1 MQRWASR
8 IIPSRHRA
16 EALLPAPSLAWLRW
30 GIGLV
35 AGGVIGGAG
44 LPVQAATPTANYII
58 EQNALPLGWT
68 AKRLS
73 PVRPAAPRSAPITAQ
88 TLPPASPAPTK
99 PAAAPVVALTTPLGR
114 EVAPLPQAAPPAPTP
129 AATPI
134 AAPTPQPSPPAAPL
148 AIPVA
153 VPPTAK
159 PLVRIAVLLPLQS
172 PSLGEAAKV
181 VKQGIE
187 AASRLEG
194 GATLTVYDVE
204 DSTVRQRYGEALA
217 AGAQSVIGPLTRP
230 HIAAITPVVKVPTLV
245 LNTLDTQQTTPA
257 QLYSLSA
264 AVEGDAVQLARRM
277 RESGRRTPLV
287 VVGKG
292 GLDTR
297 IASAFGSEW
306 RSLTGRPPREWTLGS
321 PASLSKEAEQADAV
335 VLAVEASGL
344 AGLAASLV
352 NKPIYATSQLNDR
365 SLPLKGL
372 GDTRV
377 VDMPWLVAP
386 ERAVVQRYP
395 RLNPPLPY
403 SSERLYALGIDAF
416 RQALLLAT
424 TPPSGKME
432 GVSGTL
438 TLGRDRQFVREL
450 PLVPVS
456 PL

>member
-73 PVRPAAPRSAPITAQ
+73 PIRPTPPRSAPIIAQ
-88 TLPPASPAPTK
+88 TLPPASPTLTK
-99 PAAAPVVALTTPLGR
+99 PTAAPVVALTTPLGR
-114 EVAPLPQAAPPAPTP
+114 EVAPSTS
-129 AATPI
+129 PI

-257 QLYSLSA
+257 QLYSLSV

-306 RSLTGRPPREWTLGS
+306 RSLTGRAPREWTLGS

-456 PL
+456 PP